1 MGKVAQIVILIILAL
16 SLVANGVYFYRSTT
30 AAIVLAELRG
40 QQAINQQIQEAV
52 EKGQITINQNP
63 IPTNQDKVEY
73 SDEKNTYSVTPIE

>member
-1 MGKVAQIVILIILAL
+1 MGKVAQIVILIVLAL
-16 SLVANGVYFYRSTT
+16 SLVANGIYFYRSTT

-40 QQAINQQIQEAV
+40 QQAINQQIQDAV

>member
-1 MGKVAQIVILIILAL
+1 MGKVAQIVILIVLAL

-40 QQAINQQIQEAV
+40 QQAINQQIQDAV